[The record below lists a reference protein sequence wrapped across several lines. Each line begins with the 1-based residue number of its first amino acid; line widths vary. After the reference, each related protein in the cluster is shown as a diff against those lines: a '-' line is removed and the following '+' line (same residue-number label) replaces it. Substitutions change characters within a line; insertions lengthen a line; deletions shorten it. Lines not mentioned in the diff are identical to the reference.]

1 MNIGKYFGKDT
12 AKVIGIC
19 TQMCDAWCFNN
30 NNGVPELKKKLFGI
44 AKRHHVHIDWCGD
57 GTCAPMGDKFILYK
71 NGKRVDTFYYN
82 GTFEHISF

>member
-1 MNIGKYFGKDT
+1 MNIGKDT

-19 TQMCDAWCFNN
+19 TQMC
-30 NNGVPELKKKLFGI
+30 
-44 AKRHHVHIDWCGD
+44 
-57 GTCAPMGDKFILYK
+57 DKFILYK

>member
-12 AKVIGIC
+12 AKVIGVC

-30 NNGVPELKKKLFGI
+30 SNGVSELKKKLFGI
-44 AKRHHVHIDWCGD
+44 AKRHHVRIDWCGD
-57 GTCAPMGDKFILYK
+57 STCAPMGDKFILYK

-82 GTFEHISF
+82 GTFEHK